1 MKTKQKQ
8 NKPKDF
14 YRSEILNGNIK
25 ALDFLINDYIE
36 SNLALEEFGGDDDSA
51 LEELEG
57 LAEEL
62 LGYKRNKTYTKQAVR
77 KWDTKKEVLARDL
90 KVGDQ
95 ALFNG
100 IPEEIIEINPYGN
113 SSHSLLFTTNKTDSR
128 NGQPWQVVK
137 LAKIKTVTENQTK

>member
-8 NKPKDF
+8 NKLKNF

-62 LGYKRNKTYTKQAVR
+62 LGYKRNTSK
-77 KWDTKKEVLARDL
+77 
-90 KVGDQ
+90 
-95 ALFNG
+95 
-100 IPEEIIEINPYGN
+100 
-113 SSHSLLFTTNKTDSR
+113 
-128 NGQPWQVVK
+128 
-137 LAKIKTVTENQTK
+137 